1 MWLNYLFCL
10 LDTWGS
16 EGSGEGQ
23 FRFIYIGAPI
33 GIAVD
38 SKGNV
43 LVTDSDNERIQKFA
57 ADGTFLAQWGS
68 RGSEEGQSASP
79 YDITVDSNGTVFVA
93 GYANIQKFT
102 TDGTFLGQWGS
113 VGSEA
118 GQFNSP
124 SGIAI
129 DGDGNVYVVDTR
141 NHRIQKFTSDG
152 EFLGWWGREG

>member
-1 MWLNYLFCL
+1 M
-10 LDTWGS
+10 
-16 EGSGEGQ
+16 
-23 FRFIYIGAPI
+23 
-33 GIAVD
+33 
-38 SKGNV
+38 
-43 LVTDSDNERIQKFA
+43 
-57 ADGTFLAQWGS
+57 
-68 RGSEEGQSASP
+68 
-79 YDITVDSNGTVFVA
+79 DSNGTVFVA